1 MTYFS
6 KTIILHQ
13 IENGFST
20 YNKAISG
27 ICRFERE
34 DGIFNCYLTFMN
46 IEKQQDGAFY
56 FCLVDED
63 KRLFTVELKDNVKPL
78 NHIFEQIPKVENRF
92 SVGLYYVKD
101 NIPLLI
107 AYSTFNNGESIL
119 SMKKALYE
127 KHIKNPIKPASVD
140 VKPVIT
146 ASDIEEISQATTPKE
161 SAENIMKEIQSLYDD
176 EAVATE
182 NYYDKDDEIK
192 EKLDFIAKFENENFE
207 SEKATTKDNDND
219 LESQVE
225 GAINDIQM
233 EEVAFTSEK
242 KTVDTLDDFLDNS
255 QEIFKDINLDDIGDN
270 TEKEKIDYSQ
280 ENPYYEHIRNDI
292 QDILAKFPEDK
303 SLQNII
309 PNSKFVRINYAENKF
324 YIVGVVFERKK
335 EKYICYGI
343 PDKYSKT
350 PPKELKGYCQFI
362 PLSMFN
368 LSGDGYWMMF
378 QDAVNGACV
387 KLK

>member
-13 IENGFST
+13 IENGFSM

-207 SEKATTKDNDND
+207 SEKATTKDKDND

-242 KTVDTLDDFLDNS
+242 KKVDTLDDFLDNS